1 MLLAGLDT
9 YSDMQVRSVVM
20 AVGGRELSVDVG
32 VVSGQI
38 LSLSATSGRRA
49 VVGLSRGGH
58 QALATRCAEACIFT
72 ALATGTVVRR
82 PFVLRITLEGS
93 GQTAAEGGRRA
104 QSSIVRGRDG
114 FAGLAGWVEL
124 HLVPTVAAAVVTC
137 LVESLTRTVPAVVH
151 GCEHQQV
158 EDEK

>member
-1 MLLAGLDT
+1 
-9 YSDMQVRSVVM
+9 MQVGGVVV

-38 LSLSATSGRRA
+38 LSLSAASGRRA

-58 QALATRCAEACIFT
+58 QALATRCAKACIFA
-72 ALATGTVVRR
+72 ALATSIVVRR
-82 PFVLRITLEGS
+82 PLMLRITLEGS
-93 GQTAAEGGRRA
+93 CQTAAEGGRRA
-104 QSSIVRGRDG
+104 QSSVVRRRDG

-124 HLVPTVAAAVVTC
+124 HLVPTVATAVVTR
-137 LVESLTRTVPAVVH
+137 LAESLTRAVPAVVH